1 MNRNIYSN
9 SGFTLVEVLIAI
21 AILGVFIIPISGM
34 FTTSLKVSESSRISI
49 EAYSIANKVIEGM
62 SDDEICIP
70 SDNSPIS
77 ANEYAKYN
85 IKSEYDVKRSIQISQ
100 NATMGSFIDL
110 KTLNTNGTLLTID
123 ASVDGKLDFTNGL
136 LGQLTYSPAFSPNVA
151 GLTISF
157 DNSTVKN
164 GNTIIANK
172 KFDYVLIIG
181 GNSNLKLTLENTS
194 NVNKTLYLSNIKQ
207 GGTFS
212 INTVVTSSGQWI
224 SYDNLSTTEA
234 NSAGSV
240 ATANITMSV
249 RHIPTDKEYSTTTER
264 VFYKYQ
270 N

>member
-1 MNRNIYSN
+1 MNRGIYAK
-9 SGFTLVEVLIAI
+9 SGFTLVEDLIAI
-21 AILGVFIIPISGM
+21 AVLGIFIIPISGM
-34 FTTSLKVSESSRISI
+34 FITSLKVSESSRISI

-62 SDDEICIP
+62 SDEICIP

-77 ANEYAKYN
+77 VAEYAKYN
-85 IKSEYDVKRSIQISQ
+85 IKNEYDVKRSIQISK
-100 NATMGSFIDL
+100 NATIGNFVDL
-110 KTLNTNGTLLTID
+110 KALNANGTLLTID
-123 ASVDGKLDFTNGL
+123 ASVDEKIGFPNAMLQ
-136 LGQLTYSPAFSPNVA
+136 QLTYSPAFSPNVA

-172 KFDYVLIIG
+172 NFDYILIIG

-194 NVNKTLYLSNIKQ
+194 SANKTLYLSNITQ
-207 GGTFS
+207 GATFS
-212 INTVVTSSGQWI
+212 INAVVTSSGQWI

-234 NSAGSV
+234 NSSGSV
-240 ATANITMSV
+240 ATANITISA
-249 RHIPTDKEYSTTTER
+249 RHIPTNKEYTVSTER